1 MTTILI
7 YLLKVALSISIV
19 TLYFHTCLKKETFFK
34 TNKITMFALLILSLI
49 IPFFE
54 LPQISFEKIQ
64 TTVTELDIF
73 LASGKEIEIF
83 GNRTAEND
91 AITLIMILFSIWA
104 CGTIFRFIKMLISHI
119 RIKSILFRSYEVENE
134 ELRVKV
140 GSDNIPSFSYFNTIF
155 LSANDYSENKESII
169 THEKAHIK
177 LNHSYEIIFMEIIQ
191 ALQWFNPFV
200 YILKKDLIDI
210 HEFEADNYVLDEGI
224 DSYNYQHLLIKKAV
238 GTGSYTLANSFNHS
252 TIKKRIT
259 MMKKTKSSK
268 SAWLKLLGVVPVTL
282 VSSILC
288 ISMIQ
293 SCDKSTVDDNAES
306 KTEASLEVNDSIYSI
321 AEQMPQFP
329 GGESELMRFI
339 SKNVKYP
346 EIAQENGIQGCT
358 VLSFV
363 IEKDG
368 TVSNVE
374 VVRPIDPALDKEAKR
389 VIESFPIWEPGM
401 HQGENVRVKYSLPLF
416 FRLE

>member
-1 MTTILI
+1 MP
-7 YLLKVALSISIV
+7 
-19 TLYFHTCLKKETFFK
+19 F
-34 TNKITMFALLILSLI
+34 FALT
-49 IPFFE
+49 P
-54 LPQISFEKIQ
+54 ISFGKIQ
-64 TTVTELDIF
+64 TTVTERDSF

-83 GNRTAEND
+83 RNRTAEND

-224 DSYNYQHLLIKKAV
+224 DSYNYHLLLIKKAV

-252 TIKKRIT
+252 TIKKE
-259 MMKKTKSSK
+259 
-268 SAWLKLLGVVPVTL
+268 LL
-282 VSSILC
+282 
-288 ISMIQ
+288 
-293 SCDKSTVDDNAES
+293 
-306 KTEASLEVNDSIYSI
+306 
-321 AEQMPQFP
+321 
-329 GGESELMRFI
+329 
-339 SKNVKYP
+339 
-346 EIAQENGIQGCT
+346 
-358 VLSFV
+358 
-363 IEKDG
+363 
-368 TVSNVE
+368 
-374 VVRPIDPALDKEAKR
+374 
-389 VIESFPIWEPGM
+389 
-401 HQGENVRVKYSLPLF
+401 
-416 FRLE
+416 